1 MIRLKDLGDDFYIYN
16 EKDSSI
22 RGENG
27 GEQFRI
33 GDRIKIKLKATN
45 LDLKQIDYELVK
57 N

>member
-33 GDRIKIKLKATN
+33 GDRIKIKVKATN

-57 N
+57 